1 MGPTAEMF
9 DMFIKRSLVQA
20 VAGGV
25 LVPAFLLFPPLEA
38 FAKPTRLDCTLT
50 SAGTDGKDTSRQ
62 ASVTFDEEANTLVF
76 DAGSQRRDLGKVTI
90 STITIDG
97 YTDDLS
103 IGIDRSS
110 WHIVVQT
117 YAQDHVRAEFGVC
130 KPAAAP
136 AH

>member
-1 MGPTAEMF
+1 VIE
-9 DMFIKRSLVQA
+9 
-20 VAGGV
+20 
-25 LVPAFLLFPPLEA
+25 
-38 FAKPTRLDCTLT
+38 DCTTLRVFEINAPPRRPISPLVT
-50 SAGTDGKDTSRQ
+50 PSMISRGRPKGTP
-62 ASVTFDEEANTLVF
+62 EAIE
-76 DAGSQRRDLGKVTI
+76 GSQRRDLGKVTI

-110 WHIVVQT
+110 WSIVVQT
-117 YAQDHVRAEFGVC
+117 YVQDHVRAEFGVC